1 MYIPC
6 ISRSHAYSGGYAQ
19 AICGEIPEP
28 AARSW
33 NTREASGRYWT
44 NRTATCGFSRPFH
57 AAFFVLFKGF
67 HMFSLLMSIC

>member
-6 ISRSHAYSGGYAQ
+6 ISRSHAYSGGFAQ

-44 NRTATCGFSRPFH
+44 NKDGN
-57 AAFFVLFKGF
+57 LW
-67 HMFSLLMSIC
+67 L